1 MLTVMSN
8 KQIDE
13 IKNSISR
20 YLSMREHSKQELTDK
35 LVKKNFNY
43 ENIKIC
49 INDFCEKDLQS
60 DNRYAESFVRSKYN
74 ANKGPNF
81 IIASLRNKG
90 VDMSLINQSISVYN
104 QNDWE
109 KAALLA
115 LEKKV
120 ISNKNNNNQ
129 DIKRKQKL
137 FLERRGFGYKIIEA
151 AIKEYWK
158 L

>member
-1 MLTVMSN
+1 
-8 KQIDE
+8 
-13 IKNSISR
+13 
-20 YLSMREHSKQELTDK
+20 MREHSKQELTDK

-49 INDFCEKDLQS
+49 VNDFCEKDLQS
-60 DNRYAESFVRSKYN
+60 DDRYAESFVRSKYN

-81 IIASLRNKG
+81 IISSLKNKG
-90 VDMSLINQSISVYN
+90 VDMNLINQSISVYN
-104 QNDWE
+104 HNDWE
-109 KAALLA
+109 KSALLA

-120 ISNKNNNNQ
+120 ISSKNNDNE

-137 FLERRGFGYKIIEA
+137 FLEQRGFGYKIIET

>member
-49 INDFCEKDLQS
+49 INDFCEKGLQS
-60 DNRYAESFVRSKYN
+60 DNRYAESFVRSKHN

-81 IIASLRNKG
+81 IIAALKNKG
-90 VDMSLINQSISVYN
+90 VDMNLINQSISIYN
-104 QNDWE
+104 PSDWE
-109 KAALLA
+109 KSALLA
-115 LEKKV
+115 LEKKT

-129 DIKRKQKL
+129 DIKRKQKF
-137 FLERRGFGYKIIEA
+137 FLQGRGFDYKIIET

>member
-1 MLTVMSN
+1 MLTMMRN

-35 LVKKNFNY
+35 LVKKKFNY
-43 ENIKIC
+43 ESIKIC

-81 IIASLRNKG
+81 IIASLKNKG
-90 VDMSLINQSISVYN
+90 VDMNLINQSISIYN
-104 QNDWE
+104 HSDWE
-109 KAALLA
+109 KSALSA
-115 LEKKV
+115 LEKKI
-120 ISNKNNNNQ
+120 ISNKN
-129 DIKRKQKL
+129 IKRKQKL
-137 FLERRGFGYKIIEA
+137 FLERRGFGYKIIET

>member
-20 YLSMREHSKQELTDK
+20 YLSMREHSKKELIDK
-35 LVKKNFNY
+35 LLKKNFNY
-43 ENIKIC
+43 ESIKIC
-49 INDFCEKDLQS
+49 VNYFCEKNLQS
-60 DNRYAESFVRSKYN
+60 DNRYTESFVRSKYN

-81 IIASLRNKG
+81 IIASLKNKG
-90 VDMSLINQSISVYN
+90 VDINLINQSISIYN
-104 QNDWE
+104 PSDWE
-109 KAALLA
+109 KSALSA
-115 LEKKV
+115 LEKKI
-120 ISNKNNNNQ
+120 ISNKNNDNQ

-137 FLERRGFGYKIIEA
+137 FLVRRGFGYKIIETS
-151 AIKEYWK
+151 IKQYWK

>member
-1 MLTVMSN
+1 MSN

-49 INDFCEKDLQS
+49 VNDFCEKDLQS
-60 DNRYAESFVRSKYN
+60 DDRYAESFVRSKYN

-81 IIASLRNKG
+81 IISSLKNKG
-90 VDMSLINQSISVYN
+90 VDMNLINQSISVYN
-104 QNDWE
+104 HNDWE
-109 KAALLA
+109 KSALLA

-120 ISNKNNNNQ
+120 ISSKNNDNE

-137 FLERRGFGYKIIEA
+137 FLEQRGFGYKIIET